1 MFPLVRTR
9 RFAFAA
15 VAVAVGVGVF
25 GGLALLAASVFINNV
40 NSGISKG
47 DPDPQGNSIIAVCS
61 DVPFHVWYTANIGT
75 ETRPDNRKFS
85 EAVRGGTD
93 HARNPFDKDG
103 HRRCPQYGSAFGSR
117 VDFKAPGLND
127 GQPFSVTAL
136 VDHKHFLVVRFTK
149 NADGTVTGTQEPVGV
164 PASP

>member
-9 RFAFAA
+9 RFVFA
-15 VAVAVGVGVF
+15 AVAVGVGVF
-25 GGLALLAASVFINNV
+25 GGIALLAAPVFINNL
-40 NSGISKG
+40 NNRLNNT

-75 ETRPDNRKFS
+75 ETRPDDRKFS
-85 EAVRGGTD
+85 EG
-93 HARNPFDKDG
+93 ARRPTGHGRDPFDKDG
-103 HRRCPQYGSAFGSR
+103 HRRCPQFGSAFGSR

-136 VDHKHFLVVRFTK
+136 ADRKHFLVVRFTK
-149 NADGTVTGTQEPVGV
+149 NADGTVTGTREPVGV